1 MARMARVW
9 GLIPILIF
17 AIVPSIVSASSK
29 LNARRILLPFNLGI
43 PSNFTLEVVDGGC
56 YRWSSSRAD
65 VASITPIIEDGDS
78 SIECSSS
85 AIISAVSRSSVRQST
100 VILVTEVGTGKMF
113 RADVEVDAI
122 KSIEIITTT
131 REIALDDVPEVFEVH
146 AKNDQNNTFTCLGG
160 IEFEWTLQQLKPDSE
175 GTSTLR

>member
-1 MARMARVW
+1 MARLWA
-9 GLIPILIF
+9 GLCATVLILSLCPN
-17 AIVPSIVSASSK
+17 VQSSSK
-29 LNARRILLPFNLGI
+29 LNARRILLPFNLGV

-65 VASITPIIEDGDS
+65 VASITPIVEDGDS

-85 AIISAVSRSSVRQST
+85 ATVSAVSRSSSRQST

-122 KSIEIITTT
+122 KSIEIVTTT

-160 IEFEWTLQQLKPDSE
+160 IEFIWTLQQLKPDSE

>member
-1 MARMARVW
+1 MALVW
-9 GLIPILIF
+9 SLIAVLLL
-17 AIVPSIVSASSK
+17 AVLDTAHSSSK
-29 LNARRILLPFNLGI
+29 LNARRILLPYNLGI

-65 VASITPIIEDGDS
+65 VASITPIIEDGDL

-85 AIISAVSRSSVRQST
+85 AIVSAVSRGSARQST

-160 IEFEWTLQQLKPDSE
+160 IEFEWTLQQLRPDSE